1 MKVENRPTISHRFTS
16 MKLLNKLLCPF
27 SRRAREWRDATA
39 YADQFH
45 REARERIKVLA
56 DDGRGQKAFTE
67 SLKTL
72 GIHEGTERPRL
83 VSIGGT
89 VLGDR

>member
-1 MKVENRPTISHRFTS
+1 

-45 REARERIKVLA
+45 REARERMKVLA
-56 DDGRGQKAFTE
+56 DDGRGQKAFAE

-89 VLGDR
+89 VIGDR